1 MPHLFK
7 DYIMFSYLGGKKF
20 QAKWI
25 ADHFPE
31 FDNYVEPFGGAMW
44 VYFQSTVNGKLNVYN
59 DYNEYLVNIF
69 ECATRKPGEFLKELN
84 KHKVQDRKLFEQF
97 KKDLMPLDGR
107 ILAPNPE
114 VAAKYLYVE
123 LQTFSGL
130 RWDQAKYVDLKGKYK
145 SKYNH
150 FIDKLTNPKYIKKL
164 NNLDAYN
171 MNWRECIQFFDS
183 KDTLF
188 YVDPPYYNMEFY
200 YTQNFD
206 NDQHK
211 QLALELQKVRG
222 KFALSYYHFD
232 KLEEWY
238 PKSKFRYVT
247 KSFNKQNSTKKKN
260 TDRGDEI
267 LIMNY

>member
-1 MPHLFK
+1 
-7 DYIMFSYLGGKKF
+7 MFSYLGGKKF

-44 VYFQSTVNGKLNVYN
+44 VYFQSSVNGKLNVYN

-69 ECATRKPGEFLKELN
+69 ECATRKPGELLKELK

-206 NDQHK
+206 NKQHE
-211 QLALELQKVRG
+211 QLALELQKIRG